1 MKTSKIFIMALACMA
16 ALSCAKEIDN
26 PSAPAPSTNVFTA
39 EKAEFEVAAKST
51 LQGKKAIWE
60 ADDEIAVYA
69 DGAAAVKFTTESEG
83 ASVQFK
89 SETEVTGSSFLFAYP
104 YNAAKGVQDGKLLL
118 TIPSEQTARTG
129 SFDPHAALS
138 AASATDLTKAV
149 KFKNVLA
156 LLKFNIPA
164 ELDGKISS
172 ITVESKGGEAIA
184 GDILL
189 NVEDKTNEPSAN
201 GVNTV
206 RLSGAA
212 MAQGLYYVA
221 VRPCELA
228 SGIKVTALF
237 ADETVYTKESRACE
251 FMVNTMYD
259 MGNVAAE
266 DWVEK
271 IEPSIVPSETA
282 INVLGGGYATEAT
295 LTVESNVEWK
305 AVVPDDYKEWLSAE
319 REGNNLKIKVT
330 QNNRLS
336 DRKGFLTL
344 TTVEPVAGYEGVNVN
359 VIQPIVFNIK
369 VANPVVDESTGNVK
383 LPLAKSILTSY
394 FKFTKGRL
402 VVEFDEIKAQITD
415 EFGFKFYG
423 ENAALGTRNFHF
435 FIYSSD
441 NKYKFRIGG
450 KTSSENDWWRSNI
463 EKSLSEYLQ
472 LSDIEKVEFSCLDD
486 PNNQGKLEISLYVN
500 DILYGKFSN
509 LYNIFADG
517 DPKIYF
523 HLQCQKEPSIDSYCI
538 VKSITYIPVE

>member
-1 MKTSKIFIMALACMA
+1 MALACMA

-118 TIPSEQTARTG
+118 TIPSEQSARTG

-259 MGNVAAE
+259 MGDVAAE
-266 DWVEK
+266 GWVEK

>member
-69 DGAAAVKFTTESEG
+69 DGADAVKFTTETEG

-149 KFKNVLA
+149 KFKNVLS
-156 LLKFNIPA
+156 LLKFRVPA
-164 ELDGKISS
+164 DLDGQIVS
-172 ITVESKGGEAIA
+172 ITVESKGEEAIA

-189 NVEDKTNEPSAN
+189 NVAEKTNELSDN
-201 GVNTV
+201 GVKTV

-212 MAQGLYYVA
+212 MAQGFYYVA
-221 VRPCELA
+221 VRPCVVA

-237 ADETVYTKESRACE
+237 SDETVYTRESGKCE
-251 FMVNTMYD
+251 FLVNTIYD
-259 MGNVAAE
+259 MGDVAAE
-266 DWVEK
+266 GWEGNATIV
-271 IEPSIVPSETA
+271 PSIVPSETSFN
-282 INVLGGGYATEAT
+282 ILGGGNATEKT

-305 AVVPDDYKEWLSAE
+305 AVIPDDYKEWLSAE

-344 TTVEPVAGYEGVNVN
+344 TTVEPVAGYEGVNVS
-359 VIQPIVFNIK
+359 VLQPIVFNIK

-383 LPLAKSILTSY
+383 LPLVKDKLATSY
-394 FKFTKGRL
+394 FKFAKGRL
-402 VVEFDEIKAQITD
+402 IVEFEEINASESAQ
-415 EFGFKFYG
+415 FGFNFWGEASGNANFSFY
-423 ENAALGTRNFHF
+423 LDPDGTTYN
-435 FIYSSD
+435 YM
-441 NKYKFRIGG
+441 FRIGG
-450 KTSSENDWWRSNI
+450 SLGWNNTIKESPSDCLPWSEIKKI
-463 EKSLSEYLQ
+463 EFICQ
-472 LSDIEKVEFSCLDD
+472 DD
-486 PNNQGKLEISLYVN
+486 PINAGYLDVS
-500 DILYGKFSN
+500 ILINGESYGNHSKRTDV
-509 LYNIFADG
+509 FANGG

-523 HLQCQKEPSIDSYCI
+523 HLQCKGTPNEGDYCI

>member
-129 SFDPHAALS
+129 SFGPHAALS

-172 ITVESKGGEAIA
+172 ITIESKGGEAIA

-228 SGIKVTALF
+228 SGIKVTVLF

-251 FMVNTMYD
+251 FLVNTMYD

-266 DWVEK
+266 DWVGK
-271 IEPSIVPSETA
+271 IEPSIVPKSTSVTMKKEG
-282 INVLGGGYATEAT
+282 LPEE
-295 LTVESNVEWK
+295 LTMAVESNVEWD
-305 AVVPDDYKEWLSAE
+305 VVIPEEYQAWLSAE
-319 REGNNLKIKVT
+319 RNGDDLVISVT
-330 QNNRLS
+330 QNNIFMSR
-336 DRKGFLTL
+336 RGKITL
-344 TTVEPVAGYEGVNVN
+344 VPATPVNGYEGVEVAIEQPTNLFSFDPSAEAVVN
-359 VIQPIVFNIK
+359 EATGSVTLKLVKQKEHLTTNKIVNIAKGRIVVEYENYIVGGSATYLGFQFKSTTDNGTIKFRRESDNNYVFNGGGSLWVSALKKTPEAFGVLEQDIK
-369 VANPVVDESTGNVK
+369 KFEIVIEDHPSKTGVQVSLYINDT
-383 LPLAKSILTSY
+383 LFGTWAKETTIFENGQTM
-394 FKFTKGRL
+394 KF
-402 VVEFDEIKAQITD
+402 
-415 EFGFKFYG
+415 
-423 ENAALGTRNFHF
+423 
-435 FIYSSD
+435 
-441 NKYKFRIGG
+441 
-450 KTSSENDWWRSNI
+450 
-463 EKSLSEYLQ
+463 
-472 LSDIEKVEFSCLDD
+472 CLDCLGQSD
-486 PNNQGKLEISLYVN
+486 MSTTC
-500 DILYGKFSN
+500 
-509 LYNIFADG
+509 
-517 DPKIYF
+517 
-523 HLQCQKEPSIDSYCI
+523 HCI
-538 VKSITYIPVE
+538 VKSITFYPAE